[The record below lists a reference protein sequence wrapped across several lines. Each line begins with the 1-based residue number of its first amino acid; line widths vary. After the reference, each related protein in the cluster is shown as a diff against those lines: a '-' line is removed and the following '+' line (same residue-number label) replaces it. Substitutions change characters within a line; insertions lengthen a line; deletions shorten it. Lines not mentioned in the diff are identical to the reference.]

1 MLNELFKL
9 IRDIYRT
16 ADIPTDFVKS
26 VIIPIPKKTLAIKCE
41 QYRTI
46 SLISHSSKILT
57 KIMYKRME
65 RKIEDTLS

>member
-16 ADIPTDFVKS
+16 ADIQVPTDFVKS
-26 VIIPIPKKTLAIKCE
+26 VIIPIPKKTSAIKCE

-46 SLISHSSKILT
+46 SLLSHASKILT
-57 KIMYKRME
+57 KMMYKRME
-65 RKIEDTLS
+65 R